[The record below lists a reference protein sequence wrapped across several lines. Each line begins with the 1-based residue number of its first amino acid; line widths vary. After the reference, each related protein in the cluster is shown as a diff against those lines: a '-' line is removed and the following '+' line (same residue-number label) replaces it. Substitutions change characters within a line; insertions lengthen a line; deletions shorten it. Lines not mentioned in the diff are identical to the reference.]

1 LPPPREASIEYGVLL
16 ASRPAPAL
24 RHLIRHY
31 YQVQDSLTGR
41 ICLQP
46 VPARSPQILEFMFG
60 TRYQV
65 HRIDEDTTENVRAVA
80 LVGARTCRSAE
91 LILSGSVDAF
101 TIVFQPG
108 AFSSLFQLPA
118 AELTNA
124 DFDGEE
130 VLGRRITQLYERLG
144 EVSAFHDRV
153 RVADSWLSGAG
164 SAGESVGPIVRSAMA
179 VIQANGSVRIGELA
193 RHTGL
198 GVRQFERRFAHEIG
212 IAPKLYARIVRFEAA
227 LQRRAVS
234 PTTRWTD
241 IAHALGYHD
250 QMHMVHDFTRLSGDS
265 PEAIARQLDM
275 FVQPEVLSAKS
286 SGSSHARS
294 PQHR

>member
-1 LPPPREASIEYGVLL
+1 MHASCEASIQYDVLL

-31 YQVQDSLTGR
+31 YQVQDSLAGR
-41 ICLQP
+41 VSVQP

-65 HRIDEDTTENVRAVA
+65 YRTDRKTTEDVRAMA
-80 LVGARTCRSAE
+80 LVGSRTCRSAE
-91 LILSGSVDAF
+91 LILSGAVDAF
-101 TIVFQPG
+101 TVVFQPG
-108 AFSSLFQLPA
+108 AFSSLFHLPA

-124 DFDGEE
+124 DFDGED
-130 VLGRRITQLYERLG
+130 VLGRRISELYARLG
-144 EVSAFHDRV
+144 EVSAFHDRI
-153 RVADSWLSGAG
+153 RIADDYLTALRPPN
-164 SAGESVGPIVRSAMA
+164 ESVSAVVRTAMT
-179 VIQANGSVRIGELA
+179 VIRAHGSVRISELA
-193 RHTGL
+193 HQTAL
-198 GVRQFERRFAHEIG
+198 GIRQFERRFHQEIG
-212 IAPKLYARIVRFEAA
+212 VSPKLYARIIRFEAA

-234 PTTRWTD
+234 PTTRWTE

-275 FVQPEVLSAKS
+275 FVQPEVLLAKPPPS
-286 SGSSHARS
+286 
-294 PQHR
+294 

>member
-1 LPPPREASIEYGVLL
+1 VLL

-31 YQVQDSLTGR
+31 YQVQETLAGR
-41 ICLQP
+41 VSLQP

-60 TRYQV
+60 TFYQV
-65 HRIDEDTTENVRAVA
+65 RLLDLGATRSVRAVA
-80 LVGARTCRSAE
+80 LVGARTRRSAE
-91 LILSGSVDAF
+91 LILSGAVDAF

-108 AFSSLFQLPA
+108 GFSSLFRLPA
-118 AELTNA
+118 PELTNA

-130 VLGRRITQLYERLG
+130 VLGRPISELYALLAA
-144 EVSAFHDRV
+144 VSAFHDRV
-153 RVADSWLSGAG
+153 RVADGWLSAVRPA
-164 SAGESVGPIVRSAMA
+164 SESVSAIVRTAMA
-179 VIQANGSVRIGELA
+179 VIRTSGSVRIDELA
-193 RHTGL
+193 RQTGL
-198 GVRQFERRFAHEIG
+198 GIRQFERRFDEEIG
-212 IAPKLYARIVRFEAA
+212 ISPKLYARIIRFEAA

-234 PTTRWTD
+234 PTARWTD

-275 FVQPEVLSAKS
+275 FVQPEVLSAKPALERERVS
-286 SGSSHARS
+286 
-294 PQHR
+294 

>member
-1 LPPPREASIEYGVLL
+1 MLL

-31 YQVQDSLTGR
+31 YQIQESLVGR
-41 ICLQP
+41 VNLQP
-46 VPARSPQILEFMFG
+46 VPARTPQILEFMFG

-65 HRIDEDTTENVRAVA
+65 RRADREEAENVRAVA
-80 LVGARTCRSAE
+80 LVGARTSRSVE

-108 AFSSLFQLPA
+108 ALAALFDVPA
-118 AELTNA
+118 VVLTNG
-124 DFDGEE
+124 DFSGDE
-130 VLGRRITQLYERLG
+130 VLGRRINELYARLG

-153 RVADSWLSGAG
+153 HVADSFVAAIRPANEAVSVIVEVAMTVIRNHGSG
-164 SAGESVGPIVRSAMA
+164 
-179 VIQANGSVRIGELA
+179 RISELA
-193 RHTGL
+193 DQTGL
-198 GVRQFERRFAHEIG
+198 GLRQFERRFHHEIG
-212 IAPKLYARIVRFEAA
+212 ILPRLYARIVRFEAA

-234 PTTRWTD
+234 PATRWTE
-241 IAHALGYHD
+241 IAHDLGYHD

-275 FVQPEVLSAKS
+275 FVQPDVLTSKQS
-286 SGSSHARS
+286 TTS
-294 PQHR
+294 

>member
-1 LPPPREASIEYGVLL
+1 MR
-16 ASRPAPAL
+16 ASRPTAAL

-31 YQVQDSLTGR
+31 YQVEDSLMGR
-41 ICLQP
+41 VSLQP

-65 HRIDEDTTENVRAVA
+65 RRLDRETTENVRAVA

-91 LILSGSVDAF
+91 LILSGTVDAF

-108 AFSSLFQLPA
+108 AFSTLFQLPA
-118 AELTNA
+118 VELTNS

-130 VLGRRITQLYERLG
+130 VLGRGINELYERLG
-144 EVSAFHDRV
+144 EVSAFDDRI
-153 RVADSWLSGAG
+153 RVADYWLTAVRPASESF
-164 SAGESVGPIVRSAMA
+164 SAIVRTAMA
-179 VIQANGSVRIGELA
+179 VIRNSGSIRISELA
-193 RHTGL
+193 HQSGL
-198 GVRQFERRFAHEIG
+198 GIRQFERRFNREIG
-212 IAPKLYARIVRFEAA
+212 IAPKLYARIIRFEAA
-227 LQRRAVS
+227 LKRRAAS

-265 PEAIARQLDM
+265 PDAIARQLNM
-275 FVQPEVLSAKS
+275 FVQPEVLSSRPAP
-286 SGSSHARS
+286 AW
-294 PQHR
+294 